1 MQCISVETHL
11 YSPVNN
17 LNCRSRIQTTK
28 KPNCQVNKMECSST
42 TITISPC
49 NRWPIHTITGSQP
62 RNTTRCIMGSRI
74 TSNRA
79 YLPIRDIRATMF
91 LGGRTYQTKQ
101 FTLFVQT
108 TWIQNIM
115 LLLNPKSRIPHLPPL
130 PRQNPQTLEGF
141 RQEASK
147 AELAARVTAKP
158 EVSDTQAVTNY
169 TMLTAIQDLTRNVQA
184 LRMLMVT
191 MVMLHFG
198 LFMDID
204 K

>member
-17 LNCRSRIQTTK
+17 LNCRSQIQTTK
-28 KPNCQVNKMECSST
+28 KPNCQVNKMECSNT
-42 TITISPC
+42 TITMSPC

-91 LGGRTYQTKQ
+91 LVGRTYQTKQ
-101 FTLFVQT
+101 FTFFVQT

-130 PRQNPQTLEGF
+130 PRQIPQTLEGF

-184 LRMLMVT
+184 LRMLM
-191 MVMLHFG
+191 
-198 LFMDID
+198 
-204 K
+204 

>member
-184 LRMLMVT
+184 LRMLM
-191 MVMLHFG
+191 
-198 LFMDID
+198 
-204 K
+204 